1 MLYLTIFTYDP
12 ETRNEVVKRRLER
25 GAQIPAGMKV
35 IGEWSAIGGGKV
47 FRVVEVAS
55 PEVSL
60 AATRAWSD
68 LGRMEIIPVMSTED
82 AMKHI
87 PGPH

>member
-1 MLYLTIFTYDP
+1 MLFLTIFTYDP
-12 ETRNEVVKRRLER
+12 DKRNEVIKRRLEI
-25 GAQIPAGMKV
+25 GSQIPAGMKLV
-35 IGEWSAIGGGKV
+35 GEWSAIGGGKV
-47 FRVVEVAS
+47 FRIVEVAS

-68 LGRMEIIPVMSTED
+68 LGRMEIIPIMSTAD

-87 PGPH
+87 PAPH